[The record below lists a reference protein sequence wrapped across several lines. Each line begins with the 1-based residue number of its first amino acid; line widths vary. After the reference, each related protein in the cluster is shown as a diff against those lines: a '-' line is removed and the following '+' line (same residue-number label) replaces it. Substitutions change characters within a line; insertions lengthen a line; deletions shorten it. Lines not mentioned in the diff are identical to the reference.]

1 MWHVCRKHR
10 KWKRMCCFEG
20 TCWNQIKA
28 HAPKVKDTTW
38 WCIRLRTG
46 ACNQSDN
53 TPWWCMRNKMEEPQG
68 KGQMGQRLAF
78 YTSMKLY
85 ITSSVS
91 VARPT
96 LMTSPLGCA
105 DADLAS
111 NICTVYRIMRQPF
124 CHSLSKSHFFVN
136 SVSFL
141 GHVISL
147 NHSSPEL
154 KEAEALC
161 AWLSPSLV
169 KDLHSFLGLLFLQY
183 LWKLF
188 PQITTKMAMLTA
200 LLLNK
205 TAEKAYELPKYQLS
219 QVEKH

>member
-1 MWHVCRKHR
+1 MGYLLLALFSSPMWHVCRKHR

-91 VARPT
+91 VARPSIDDIT
-96 LMTSPLGCA
+96 IGVCWCRLSLKY
-105 DADLAS
+105 L
-111 NICTVYRIMRQPF
+111 
-124 CHSLSKSHFFVN
+124 HSLQNYETAILSVHWVN
-136 SVSFL
+136 HIFL
-141 GHVISL
+141 STQ
-147 NHSSPEL
+147 SP
-154 KEAEALC
+154 
-161 AWLSPSLV
+161 
-169 KDLHSFLGLLFLQY
+169 F
-183 LWKLF
+183 
-188 PQITTKMAMLTA
+188 
-200 LLLNK
+200 
-205 TAEKAYELPKYQLS
+205 
-219 QVEKH
+219 